1 MYKKLHP
8 TVNVRPTGIWC
19 ELMMIKLW
27 QAEADH
33 SNFLRILEIIP
44 RQLHLN
50 IIIWSL
56 ITEQINSTYNE
67 KTD

>member
-1 MYKKLHP
+1 MYKKLHL
-8 TVNVRPTGIWC
+8 TVNVRPTVIWC
-19 ELMMIKLW
+19 EFMMIKLW

-56 ITEQINSTYNE
+56 ITEQINST
-67 KTD
+67 

>member
-1 MYKKLHP
+1 MYKKLHL

-27 QAEADH
+27 RAEADH
-33 SNFLRILEIIP
+33 SNFLQILEIIP

-56 ITEQINSTYNE
+56 ITERINST
-67 KTD
+67 